1 MERVFDGNEFI
12 SKLLKKLEILCISK
26 KDEVVDAITPLL
38 DSIDATLEIN
48 DGVVLFTRT
57 VSTDLGDAEVLV
69 KKGEFSVEIDYE
81 EDLLDEF
88 EEDLFF
94 NGTAEEFESEIE
106 ELSEDFNKVV
116 TKLAEN
122 DVSILEQL
130 NKIDQEG

>member
-1 MERVFDGNEFI
+1 LERVFDGNEFI